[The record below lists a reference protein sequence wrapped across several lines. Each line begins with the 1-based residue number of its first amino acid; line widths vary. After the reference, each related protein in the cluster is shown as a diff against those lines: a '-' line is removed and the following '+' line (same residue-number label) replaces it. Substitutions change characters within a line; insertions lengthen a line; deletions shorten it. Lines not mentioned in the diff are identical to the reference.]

1 MLTGAMLGKG
11 RRQVS
16 TYRKYWIP
24 IGLASAAIAV
34 ATLTPAQLSQ
44 AADHLDPPGRTD
56 PAVDATADTPA
67 DIADV
72 YSWHT
77 ADSVVIAVTFAGPQP
92 TTAPAFY
99 DRNMLYT
106 VNISNAGTRADVEI
120 PIQVRFGPGANA
132 NEFGVQVTGLPGV
145 TGALVGPVETNL
157 TSNGVTFR
165 AGLFDDPF
173 FFDLVGFR
181 QTVSTGTLAFDNQRN
196 FFAGQN
202 LTAIVME
209 IPRSRIENGTNP
221 IGIWASTARFGG
233 QL

>member
-1 MLTGAMLGKG
+1 MSRLRKIGIPVGLG
-11 RRQVS
+11 
-16 TYRKYWIP
+16 
-24 IGLASAAIAV
+24 LAAIAV
-34 ATLTPAQLSQ
+34 ATLVPGQLTQ

-56 PAVDATADTPA
+56 PAVDATPDRAA

-77 ADSVVIAVTFAGPQP
+77 DTSVIIAITFSGPQP
-92 TTAPAFY
+92 TSQAATY
-99 DRNMLYT
+99 DRNVLYT
-106 VNISNAGTRADVEI
+106 VNISNAGSRADAEI
-120 PIQVRFGPGANA
+120 PIRVRFGPGAGA
-132 NEFGVQVTGLPGV
+132 NEFGVQVSGMPGV
-145 TGALVGPVETNL
+145 TGDIVGPVETNL
-157 TSNGVTFR
+157 SKDGVTVR

-221 IGIWASTARFGG
+221 IGIWSTTARFGG

>member
-1 MLTGAMLGKG
+1 MS
-11 RRQVS
+11 RVS
-16 TYRKYWIP
+16 SIGVP
-24 IGLASAAIAV
+24 VGLALAAIA
-34 ATLTPAQLSQ
+34 ATAIFPGQLTR
-44 AADHLDPPGRTD
+44 AADHLDPPSRTD
-56 PAVDATADTPA
+56 PAMDPTPDIPA

-77 ADSVVIAVTFAGPQP
+77 ADSVVIALTFAGPQP
-92 TTAPAFY
+92 TTRAANY
-99 DRNMLYT
+99 DRNVLYT
-106 VNISNAGTRADVEI
+106 VNISNAGARADAEI
-120 PIQVRFGPGANA
+120 PIQIRFGPGGGA

-145 TGALVGPVETNL
+145 TGALVGPVETDL
-157 TSNGVTFR
+157 VSNGVTVR

-221 IGIWASTARFGG
+221 IGIWATTARFGG